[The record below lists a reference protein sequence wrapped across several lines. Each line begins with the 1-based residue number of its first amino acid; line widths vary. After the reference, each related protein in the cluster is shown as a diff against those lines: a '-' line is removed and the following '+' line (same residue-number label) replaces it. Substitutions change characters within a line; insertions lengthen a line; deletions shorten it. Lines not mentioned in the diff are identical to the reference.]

1 MDSKIQEYLKT
12 KMSEWKKSYT
22 KDFDKKVEEGVKN
35 KIDTL
40 FTQTMGEVKETTPKP
55 LSTDTGSTELTPEQM
70 IDAIA
75 MDIFG
80 GLDEK

>member
-1 MDSKIQEYLKT
+1 
-12 KMSEWKKSYT
+12 
-22 KDFDKKVEEGVKN
+22 
-35 KIDTL
+35 
-40 FTQTMGEVKETTPKP
+40 MGEVKETTPKP